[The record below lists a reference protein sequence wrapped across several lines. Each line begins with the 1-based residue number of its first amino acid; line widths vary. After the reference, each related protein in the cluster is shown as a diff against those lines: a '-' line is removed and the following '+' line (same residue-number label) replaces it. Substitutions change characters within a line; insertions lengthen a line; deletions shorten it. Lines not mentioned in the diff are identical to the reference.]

1 MKALQEQYDNAARSG
16 QYTAELSYRMPLDTM
31 ERALAKEFN
40 PDDDIDVILEPAT
53 QGRVG
58 RPDWRI
64 HNKDTMGI
72 YGYIEGKGLSEEPFD
87 TRPYAAQIR
96 KYLTLGHKLIITDG
110 IDFVFCLDKDS
121 EPMVISMI
129 IKDRMTSKD
138 WSTQKIDSRFEVY
151 MREFFKNPSPQQVNE
166 GKLVEL
172 VAVRTRMLAD
182 DILELANIPIEE
194 AMNENERKVIA
205 LLQGMR
211 ELVYNHNDS
220 NLRTGEVFA
229 DFTAQVI
236 MFCLLYAHRVLC
248 SSDDSPTEKERKI
261 NAYIKEDLSEGGSDA
276 F

>member
-1 MKALQEQYDNAARSG
+1 M
-16 QYTAELSYRMPLDTM
+16 
-31 ERALAKEFN
+31 AKEFN
-40 PDDDIDVILEPAT
+40 PNDNIDVILEPTT

-87 TRPYAAQIR
+87 TKPYETQIK
-96 KYLTLGHKLIITDG
+96 KYLTLGHKLVITDG
-110 IDFVFCLDKDS
+110 IDFVFCFDKET
-121 EPMVISMI
+121 EPIVVSVIS
-129 IKDRMTSKD
+129 KDKMKSKD
-138 WSTQKIDSRFEVY
+138 WSSQKIDPRFEVY

-166 GKLVEL
+166 SKLVEL

-182 DILELANIPIEE
+182 DILQLANVPIEE
-194 AMNENERKVIA
+194 AMNESEREVIS

-248 SSDDSPTEKERKI
+248 EPEDTPAEKEKKI
-261 NAYIKEDLSEGGSDA
+261 SDYIKEELSEGEVLIPFRNLMLYLRNHANQSSFINQRIDECIK
-276 F
+276 FKI